1 MSRWF
6 GSSAESVGK
15 TSRAIVSVARRATG
29 FQLATLAFESRFMF
43 RIISLASTTH
53 LCLVGLGFIVMLI
66 KYAFVG

>member
-43 RIISLASTTH
+43 RIIALASRM
-53 LCLVGLGFIVMLI
+53 VDFLGMSSCVQWA
-66 KYAFVG
+66 KRNPR